1 MSREWLWYFNP
12 LFQMFR
18 DGKFVVSVQID
29 PPSDQDNALCRA
41 RSFAEKLN
49 SLGVEI
55 VDINSSRRLSAD
67 SLHVAAAMES
77 PRLTTI
83 PHITAR
89 DSTLNGL
96 LNQVFGACQFG
107 GVKNFL
113 VITGDPYEEAH
124 QVNGGSRLGD
134 GVFHAD
140 SIGVTRAL
148 HEHVRAK
155 LGARLALGASVNQ
168 NEDLAREGARI
179 REKISAGTDFFM
191 SQPIFTVDE
200 AVKLVRF
207 YRGYSDK
214 PLLIGIWPLVN
225 LKTLE
230 VIHDGKIVG
239 VKLPDSVFNQAQE
252 YATDPELLKM
262 WGKLQAYELVRWIR
276 ETKTANGVYLV
287 APTRNPLLL
296 TDLIEAAVKPR
307 TRSA

>member
-29 PPSDQDNALCRA
+29 PPSDSGDALCWP

-49 SLGVEI
+49 SLGVAI

-67 SLHVAAAMES
+67 SLHLATVMES
-77 PRLTTI
+77 SRLTTI

-107 GVKNFL
+107 GIKNFL

-124 QVNGGSRLGD
+124 QVSGGGRLGN

-140 SIGVTRAL
+140 AIGVISAL
-148 HEHVRAK
+148 HEHVRTK
-155 LGARLALGASVNQ
+155 LGSRLALGAALNQ
-168 NEDLAREGARI
+168 NGDLALEGARI
-179 REKISAGTDFFM
+179 QAKIAAGTDFFM

-200 AVKLVRF
+200 AAKLVRF
-207 YRGYSDK
+207 YRQYSDK

-230 VIHDGKIVG
+230 VIHRGKVVG

-252 YATDPELLKM
+252 YATDPEYLKM
-262 WGKLQAYELVRWIR
+262 WGKLRAYELIQWIKQ
-276 ETKTANGVYLV
+276 TKSADGVYLV

-296 TDLIEAAVKPR
+296 TDLIEATVKL
-307 TRSA
+307 